1 MAPAES
7 AKIPPFFCRFEEI
20 SSDGKADES
29 YRDFCAFEF
38 PGCAGCPKA
47 FHNTASVSMNEDPLK
62 SKAWCGIQS
71 PHAFPSLYLGGA
83 QKAGSHSLSELVR
96 LVLADDVGR

>member
-7 AKIPPFFCRFEEI
+7 AKTLPFFCRFEEA
-20 SSDGKADES
+20 SRDGKADES

-47 FHNTASVSMNEDPLK
+47 FHNTASVSMHEDPLR
-62 SKAWCGIQS
+62 SKAWRGIGL
-71 PHAFPSLYLGGA
+71 PHSFPSLYSCGV
-83 QKAGSHSLSELVR
+83 QKADSHSLSELVR
-96 LVLADDVGR
+96 LVLADEVGG